1 VHRIW
6 LPVRSV
12 WLSLVPASC
21 HSSGRERLENGMKN
35 VISLLL
41 MRSPL
46 RFRIQVHV
54 SDWPPFFPELFW
66 HPAVKAKWVMCSDSV
81 PRFSLFQF
89 VIVSHFS
96 YSYTL
101 DHIWWK
107 IIVLNL
113 CWGITFFIT
122 SQLKKTMVHWKNCT
136 RREIFKYLSKKICF
150 YKYYMKDYS

>member
-1 VHRIW
+1 MVAGAICMIKPSTSIMPQFGEGALGKW
-6 LPVRSV
+6 DE
-12 WLSLVPASC
+12 
-21 HSSGRERLENGMKN
+21 ERNFHCYWCGPLYVFVFKFMYQIG
-35 VISLLL
+35 LL
-41 MRSPL
+41 
-46 RFRIQVHV
+46 
-54 SDWPPFFPELFW
+54 FFPELFR